1 MWWNESWGLFSI
13 RPRGLI
19 KMPKAQKG
27 SQLVIIDDLYEVVEM
42 DQKTIQKRL
51 NYWFA
56 EDLKNDKKERNEKE
70 ETNFNSE

>member
-1 MWWNESWGLFSI
+1 
-13 RPRGLI
+13 
-19 KMPKAQKG
+19 MPKAQKG

>member
-1 MWWNESWGLFSI
+1 
-13 RPRGLI
+13 
-19 KMPKAQKG
+19 MPKAQKG

-56 EDLKNDKKERNEKE
+56 EDLKNDKKERHDKEK
-70 ETNFNSE
+70 TNFNSE